1 MLTLPSK
8 LVRRSQVTKVTLGAV
23 GAMTALFALAAC
35 AKPFPQ
41 PGVQSSGPHSASEP
55 DSRAGSFVNRAKNA
69 LPANERGARVLSGV
83 LGGLGAL
90 GERSRSGESTLE
102 QLLRRGEGDARV
114 VRGNGL
120 CPPDMATIGDRFC
133 VDRFE
138 ASLVEVLPN
147 GEERSI
153 SAYETVDGRVVR
165 AISER
170 GVVPQAY
177 ISGKEAAQ
185 ACGRSGKR
193 LCKPNEW
200 RQACMGPS
208 SKQWGYGEKRERGK
222 CNDHGRSAMGV
233 LYGAGRD
240 GDRTYWNMTR
250 MNNPELNKL
259 ACTLAKTGEHESCT
273 NEYGV
278 YDMVGNLHEWVD
290 DKSGTF
296 QGGYYLDVTQ
306 NGDGCGYKTRAHENW
321 YHDYSTGFRCCAD
334 VAP

>member
-1 MLTLPSK
+1 
-8 LVRRSQVTKVTLGAV
+8 
-23 GAMTALFALAAC
+23 MTALLALAAC

-41 PGVQSSGPHSASEP
+41 ANAQPAAQPALQAQEP
-55 DSRAGSFVNRAKNA
+55 ESRASAFVNRAKNA
-69 LPANERGARVLSGV
+69 RAGNERGARVLNTTTS
-83 LGGLGAL
+83 AL
-90 GERSRSGESTLE
+90 GSFGGGGRQGSGGDTPLE
-102 QLLRRGEGDARV
+102 QLLRVGDRPL
-114 VRGNGL
+114 RGNGL
-120 CPPDMATIGDRFC
+120 CPPDMASVDDRFC

-138 ASLVEVLPN
+138 ASLVEVLSN
-147 GEERSI
+147 GEERTL
-153 SAYETVDGRVVR
+153 SAYETVEGRVVR

-170 GVVPQAY
+170 GVVPQAHV
-177 ISGKEAAQ
+177 SGKEAAQ
-185 ACGRSGKR
+185 ACTLSGKR

-208 SKQWGYGEKRERGK
+208 QKQWGYGEKRERGR
-222 CNDHGRSAMGV
+222 CNDHGRSAMGA

-240 GDRTYWNMTR
+240 GDRAYWNMTR
-250 MNNPELNKL
+250 MNNPELNKVPG
-259 ACTLAKTGEHESCT
+259 TLAKTGDHEACT
-273 NEYGV
+273 NGYGV

-321 YHDYSTGFRCCAD
+321 YHDYSTGFRCCSD